1 MISVPTAK
9 GEKKMRLIDADA
21 FEVVTAQGVSM
32 DFADGMQYVLEML
45 DKAPTIEA
53 EPVRRGKYVLLY
65 DTYGPMVCS
74 ECGGEAPSISMGSEY
89 EESQYCPSCGA
100 KMDGKEPDDR

>member
-1 MISVPTAK
+1 
-9 GEKKMRLIDADA
+9 MRLIDADA
-21 FEVVTAQGVSM
+21 AYKMAKDDKRYPAFHYRK
-32 DFADGMQYVLEML
+32 ADLGDLYYLVLV
-45 DKAPTIEA
+45 DSPTIEA
-53 EPVRRGKYVLLY
+53 EPVRHGEYVLLY

-100 KMDGKEPDDR
+100 KMDGKEREE

>member
-1 MISVPTAK
+1 
-9 GEKKMRLIDADA
+9 MRLIDADVLSQKWQNVLDQKA
-21 FEVVTAQGVSM
+21 NEKDSIVYYIFELFM
-32 DFADGMQYVLEML
+32 DRLKYE
-45 DKAPTIEA
+45 PTIEA
-53 EPVRRGKYVLLY
+53 EPVRHGKYVLLY

-100 KMDGKEPDDR
+100 KMDGKEKKE